1 MKQSIFLNFFYFIS
15 AAFFIVSC
23 SKEENTTTLIN
34 LSKTYEDLYA
44 PQSGGRGEPISGE
57 FTKFDLSTGH
67 ITADPEGWD
76 IAFRGTA
83 IAINGGSP
91 TGTLDEP
98 PRNGNGGATF
108 VSGTFE
114 SVTVAPSNFSE
125 DSSEGFAIPGGSGN
139 GWYNYN
145 PQMRMITPIPGKILV
160 VRTRD
165 GKYAK
170 IEILSYY
177 KGAPA
182 NPNPMADASRYYTF
196 RFLYNPNEGSN
207 SLE

>member
-1 MKQSIFLNFFYFIS
+1 MKQSIFLNFFYFMS

-67 ITADPEGWD
+67 ITADSEGWD

-125 DSSEGFAIPGGSGN
+125 DSSQGFAIPGGSGN
-139 GWYNYN
+139 GWYNYDS
-145 PQMRMITPIPGKILV
+145 QTYLITPIAG
-160 VRTRD
+160 RTLIFKTHNGR
-165 GKYAK
+165 YAK
-170 IEILSYY
+170 MEIQSYY
-177 KGAPA
+177 KDAPES
-182 NPNPMADASRYYTF
+182 PNPFTSQAQTYTF
-196 RFLYNPNEGSN
+196 NYTYQPNEGILSFD
-207 SLE
+207 